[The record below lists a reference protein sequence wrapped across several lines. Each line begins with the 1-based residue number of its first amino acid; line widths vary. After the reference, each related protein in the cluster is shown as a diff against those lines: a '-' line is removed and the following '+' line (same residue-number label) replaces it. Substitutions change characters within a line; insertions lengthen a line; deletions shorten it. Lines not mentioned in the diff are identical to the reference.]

1 MSIVDNET
9 KRKRHGF
16 QIKFYSLRQEQKE
29 LKTRNKIQTRL
40 LQNHL
45 TDYENK
51 NNDDND
57 D

>member
-9 KRKRHGF
+9 KRKRHRF
-16 QIKFYSLRQEQKE
+16 QIKFYSVRQEQKE